1 MAAPPPPPPIPA
13 QPAATALNLTAAFII
28 LRLFMGFRLA
38 LSGLE
43 KMEYFVAKTST
54 ILDGKAPTT
63 PGEALKLRRWL
74 GESGVTSEL
83 PYGDGK
89 MANIASVMTEHTMLP
104 KWMIQGF
111 LIPLPY
117 AMLVTGLLILIG
129 LFNRLA
135 WWLAG
140 MIWFSLALGQMLLPD
155 EGTVQQLG
163 VYLLMCAVALILVD
177 HNRIRIT
184 RM

>member
-1 MAAPPPPPPIPA
+1 M
-13 QPAATALNLTAAFII
+13 LNLTAAFLI

-43 KMEYFVAKTST
+43 KMGYFVAK
-54 ILDGKAPTT
+54 GAAKFE
-63 PGEALKLRRWL
+63 EALKLKLWL
-74 GESGVTSEL
+74 GDSGFTEEF
-83 PYGDGK
+83 PYGNGT
-89 MANIASVMTEHTMLP
+89 MANIAKVMTEHTTLP

-117 AMLVTGLLILIG
+117 LMLATGVLILIG
-129 LFNRLA
+129 LLNRIA

-140 MIWFSLALGQMLLPD
+140 LIWFSLALGQMLLPD

-163 VYLLMCAVALILVD
+163 LYLLMCAVALVIVD

-184 RM
+184 RA